1 MVENPSPWM
10 IQKENKVMNTDK
22 EMVDLPPFP
31 A

>member
-1 MVENPSPWM
+1 M

-31 A
+31 AWNKLYSL